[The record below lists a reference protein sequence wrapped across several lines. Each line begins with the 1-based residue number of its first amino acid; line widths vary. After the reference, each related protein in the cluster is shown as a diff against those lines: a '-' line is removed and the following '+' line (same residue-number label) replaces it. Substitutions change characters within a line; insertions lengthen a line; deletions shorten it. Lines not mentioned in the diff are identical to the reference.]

1 MNLKRS
7 NSFTKC
13 SELITITGDDLKS
26 LVQPS
31 KDFIPRII
39 FKDIIDYIEDTDI
52 KRLLELYGLRRTG
65 KKILMLQAIDYLL
78 SKGVSSDDI
87 IYIECTNNCSA
98 YDLLKF
104 LKSRKYKYIFIDE
117 ITKAHDFYV
126 YIASICTVTFGIKT
140 IIAGTDSLY
149 FYLSRSEMYGRYEKL
164 STTFISYK
172 DWCII
177 NNKNL
182 SILNYIQNAGILG
195 NYYNVDYYLDDAI
208 SNNIRD
214 SLDNILPFIRDSY
227 CQKLSGLIEM
237 YPRIVIKITE
247 NFNNLFIKEVIKSN
261 YESSLSM
268 GFTNE
273 NRLSKS
279 DKKLL
284 NSIIEESLN
293 LNFKNDDI
301 DRDTL
306 KYLEQLLY
314 ELDFYKEFDERI
326 LYNDNIE
333 KRKRNL
339 QLQPVIRYSQYIKSL
354 DLVES
359 KLNLFGVSRES
370 FNNEYLPKIEGEL
383 LEQVILN
390 HASTA
395 YDKRY
400 YDLFTYK
407 EKESGAEIDLVIL
420 NKLYGDCILVEIKRS
435 DSLDKRY
442 FRWLSDENVLKN
454 IKYHFNVT
462 TVLKKVILY
471 KGETRSLDKLGV
483 ECINIEEFLLNL
495 DKWKVNDGFR
505 ENHYFCK
512 N

>member
-1 MNLKRS
+1 MSLKRS
-7 NSFTKC
+7 NSFTDC
-13 SELITITGDDLKS
+13 SELNIITGEDLKL

-31 KDFIPRII
+31 KDFTPRII
-39 FKDIIDYIEDTDI
+39 FKDLINYIEDTNI
-52 KRLLELYGLRRTG
+52 KKLLELYGLRRTG
-65 KKILMLQAIDYLL
+65 KTILMLQSIDYILN
-78 SKGVSSDDI
+78 SGVSSNDI
-87 IYIECTNNCSA
+87 VYIECTNNCSA

-104 LKSRKYKYIFIDE
+104 LKTRKYKYIFIDE

-172 DWCII
+172 DWCTI

-195 NYYNVDYYLDDAI
+195 NYDTVDYYIDDAI
-208 SNNIRD
+208 SNNIKI
-214 SLDNILPFIRDSY
+214 SLDNILPFIRDSD

-237 YPRIVIKITE
+237 YPRIVTKVTE
-247 NFNNLFIKEVIKSN
+247 MNSVI
-261 YESSLSM
+261 
-268 GFTNE
+268 
-273 NRLSKS
+273 
-279 DKKLL
+279 D
-284 NSIIEESLN
+284 ESLN

-301 DRDTL
+301 DRDVL

-326 LYNDNIE
+326 LYNGNVEE
-333 KRKRNL
+333 KKRNL
-339 QLQPVIRYSQYIKSL
+339 QLQPIIRYTQYLKCL
-354 DLVES
+354 DLIEN

-383 LEQVILN
+383 LEQVVLTHI
-390 HASTA
+390 STV
-395 YDKRY
+395 YDKKH

-420 NKLYGDCILVEIKRS
+420 NKWYGDCILLEIKRS
-435 DSLDKRY
+435 DTLDKRY
-442 FRWLSDENVLKN
+442 FRWLNSENVLKN
-454 IKYHFNVT
+454 IKYNFNINNI
-462 TVLKKVILY
+462 LKKVILY
-471 KGETRSLDKLGV
+471 RGKTRTLDKLGI
-483 ECINIEEFLLNL
+483 ECVNIEEFLLHL
-495 DKWKVNDGFR
+495 DKWRINDGFR
-505 ENHYFCK
+505 EKQF
-512 N
+512 

>member
-1 MNLKRS
+1 MSLKRS
-7 NSFTKC
+7 NSFTDC
-13 SELITITGDDLKS
+13 SELNIITGEDLKL

-31 KDFIPRII
+31 KDFTPRII
-39 FKDIIDYIEDTDI
+39 FKDLINYIEDTNI
-52 KRLLELYGLRRTG
+52 KKLLELYGLRRTG
-65 KKILMLQAIDYLL
+65 KTILMLQSIDYILN
-78 SKGVSSDDI
+78 SGVSSNDI
-87 IYIECTNNCSA
+87 VYIECTNNCSA

-104 LKSRKYKYIFIDE
+104 LKTRKYKYIFIDE

-172 DWCII
+172 DWCTI

-195 NYYNVDYYLDDAI
+195 NYDTVDYYIDDAI
-208 SNNIRD
+208 SNNIQI
-214 SLDNILPFIRDSY
+214 SLDNILPFIRDSD

-237 YPRIVIKITE
+237 YPRIVTKVTE
-247 NFNNLFIKEVIKSN
+247 NFNNLFLKEIIKSN

-273 NRLSKS
+273 NRLSRV
-279 DKKLL
+279 DKKLM
-284 NSIIEESLN
+284 NSVIDESLN

-301 DRDTL
+301 DRDVL

-326 LYNDNIE
+326 LYNGNVEE
-333 KRKRNL
+333 KKRNL
-339 QLQPVIRYSQYIKSL
+339 QLQPIIRYTQYLKCL
-354 DLVES
+354 DLLEN

-383 LEQVILN
+383 LEQVVLTHI
-390 HASTA
+390 STV
-395 YDKRY
+395 YDKKH

-420 NKLYGDCILVEIKRS
+420 NKWYGDCILVEIKRS
-435 DSLDKRY
+435 DTLDKRY
-442 FRWLSDENVLKN
+442 FRWLNNEDVLKN
-454 IKYHFNVT
+454 IKYNFNINNI
-462 TVLKKVILY
+462 LKKVILY
-471 KGETRSLDKLGV
+471 RGKTRTLDKLGI
-483 ECINIEEFLLNL
+483 ECVNIEEFLLHL
-495 DKWKVNDGFR
+495 DKWRINDGFR
-505 ENHYFCK
+505 EKQFL
-512 N
+512 